1 MMEAAASTMD
11 VSAGGDAAQ
20 SMSIEGVHRET
31 SEEDDDDAAVATQP
45 APSANRFRGI
55 DTMLLQE
62 TNATTMIQTT

>member
-1 MMEAAASTMD
+1 MD

-20 SMSIEGVHRET
+20 SMSIEGAVHRET